1 MIHIKLFQ
9 FNSFGA
15 HCIILWDDGKRAV
28 IVDPGY
34 GRQDEKILFHSFIRD
49 NGLKPEKILLTHCH
63 IDHVLGLADC
73 CRTYGLKATFHSSD
87 LFQLEDE
94 NVRQAGLLGFSY
106 PAPEGIEYEFIN
118 DGDIISAGEIT
129 LEVIHTPGHTPGG
142 VCYLCRDEKLLL
154 SGDTLFAGAIGR
166 TDIKGGDYDALMKSI
181 MNGLMTLDGDID
193 VLPGHG
199 NMTSIA
205 RERQTNPFLEP
216 FNEPLDE
223 DAEI

>member
-9 FNSFGA
+9 FNHFGA
-15 HCIILWDDGKRAV
+15 HCIILWDDGKHTV

-34 GRQDEKILFHSFIRD
+34 SSRDERELFHTFISE

-63 IDHVLGLADC
+63 IDHVLGLSDC
-73 CRTYGLKATFHSSD
+73 CRTYGLKASFHSAD
-87 LFQLEDE
+87 RAQLEEE
-94 NVRQAGLLGFSY
+94 NSTQANLLGFDY
-106 PAPEGIEYEFIN
+106 TAPEGLEYESIN
-118 DGDIISAGEIT
+118 DGDEISAGSIK

-166 TDIKGGDYDALMKSI
+166 TDFKGGDYDALISSI
-181 MNGLMTLDGDID
+181 MNKLMTLDGDID

-205 RERQTNPFLEP
+205 LERQSNPFLEP
-216 FNEPLDE
+216 FNEPFE
-223 DAEI
+223 ENGEI